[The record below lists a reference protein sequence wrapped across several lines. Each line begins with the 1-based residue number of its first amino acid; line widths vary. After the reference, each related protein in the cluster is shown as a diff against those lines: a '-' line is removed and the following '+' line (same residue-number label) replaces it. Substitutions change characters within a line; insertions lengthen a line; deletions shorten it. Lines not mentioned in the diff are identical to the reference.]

1 MTPATIRDVAKKAGV
16 SVATVS
22 RVLNNSPNVAEQTHA
37 RVMQVIKEMDYSPSQ
52 IARRLSLGR
61 THTIAVILPYL
72 TLPSFVERLRGV
84 QFALAESE
92 YDLILFSAET
102 PAKVDHY
109 LNDLSRRE
117 RVEGVIM
124 ISLQL
129 DDPQVAR
136 FENSQVQLVLVDA
149 RHPEVSSIVVDDVAG
164 GYLATRY
171 LIELG
176 HRRIAFLSDYL
187 DNPFNFV
194 AMRQRYQGYRQALEE
209 SAIHH
214 FRPEYHQ
221 QGELGGR
228 EAYPLAK
235 RLLMMSDRPTAI
247 FAASDIH
254 AVGVLKAAQ
263 ELGIKVPEQ
272 LSVVGYDGIRDSEYL
287 EITTMQQP
295 LFDSGVLS
303 VRTLFSA
310 LEEFKQ
316 EPEQIVMP
324 TELVVRGTTGPA
336 PS

>member
-1 MTPATIRDVAKKAGV
+1 MTPATIRDVARIAGV

-22 RVLNNSPNVAEQTHA
+22 RVLNNSPTVTEQTQS
-37 RVMQVIKEMDYSPSQ
+37 RVMEAIKELDYSPSQ

-61 THTIAVILPYL
+61 THTIAVILPFL

-84 QFALAESE
+84 QFALAESH
-92 YDLILFSAET
+92 YDLILFIAET
-102 PAKVDHY
+102 PAKIDHY
-109 LNDLSRRE
+109 FNDLSRRE
-117 RVEGVIM
+117 RVEGVIV

-129 DDPQVAR
+129 DDLHVAR
-136 FENSQVQLVLVDA
+136 FHNSQVQLVLVDS

-164 GYLATRY
+164 GYQVIRY

-176 HRRIAFLSDYL
+176 HTRIAYLSDYL
-187 DNPFNFV
+187 DNEFQFV
-194 AMRQRYQGYRQALEE
+194 AMSQRYQGYRQALEE
-209 SAIHH
+209 SAIH

-228 EAYPLAK
+228 DSYPRAK
-235 RLLMMSDRPTAI
+235 RLLMMPDRPTAI

-263 ELGIKVPEQ
+263 ELGIKVPEE
-272 LSVVGYDGIRDSEYL
+272 LSVIGYDGIRDSEYL
-287 EITTMQQP
+287 EITTMRQP

-303 VRTLFSA
+303 VRTLLSA
-310 LEEFKQ
+310 LEAPKQ
-316 EPEQIVMP
+316 EPEQIILP
-324 TELVVRGTTGPA
+324 TELVIRGTTGPP

>member
-22 RVLNNSPNVAEQTHA
+22 RVLNNSPTVTEQTHA
-37 RVMQVIKEMDYSPSQ
+37 RVMEAIKELDYSPSQ

-84 QFALAESE
+84 QYALAESQ

-117 RVEGVIM
+117 RIEGIIV

-129 DDPQVAR
+129 EYLQVSR
-136 FENSQVQLVLVDA
+136 FRNSQVHVVLVDA

-164 GYLATRY
+164 GYMATRY

-194 AMRQRYQGYRQALEE
+194 AMRHRFQGYRQALEE
-209 SAIHH
+209 SAIH
-214 FRPEYHQ
+214 FRSEYHQ

-228 EAYPLAK
+228 EAYPQAK
-235 RLLMMSDRPTAI
+235 RLMMVSDRPTAI

-263 ELGIKVPEQ
+263 ELGIKVPEE
-272 LSVVGYDGIRDSEYL
+272 LSVIGYDGIRDSEYL
-287 EITTMQQP
+287 EITTIRQP

-316 EPEQIVMP
+316 EAEQIVMP
-324 TELVVRGTTGPA
+324 TELVVRGTTGSPA
-336 PS
+336 S